1 MSVLNPYSGP
11 PAIGR
16 PTISLQPVLDWL
28 ASSWIVIAAKRYAA
42 ALIATRQAKLAT
54 EELRSW
60 DDRMLRDIGLQR
72 MDIDAAVRGRML
84 LLPRDGE
91 TGRKPPN
98 VTNRGRA

>member
-16 PTISLQPVLDWL
+16 PTISLQPVRDWL
-28 ASSWIVIAAKRYAA
+28 ASTWIVIAAKRLSA
-42 ALIATRQAKLAT
+42 ALIAARQAKLAT

-60 DDRMLRDIGLQR
+60 DERMLRDIGLQR

-84 LLPRDGE
+84 PLPRDGE
-91 TGRKPPN
+91 TRRKSRTATP
-98 VTNRGRA
+98 RGRT